1 MISCFYYSSQV
12 WIHYVVR
19 IEIRFMEQREGEEHS
34 RVPIQVS
41 FACKI
46 PGLCELVAAA
56 AQKDDDMNDGGCC
69 GRS

>member
-1 MISCFYYSSQV
+1 M
-12 WIHYVVR
+12 R
-19 IEIRFMEQREGEEHS
+19 IEIRFMKQSEGEEHS

-46 PGLCELVAAA
+46 PSLCELVAAA
-56 AQKDDDMNDGGCC
+56 VQKDDDMNDGGCC